1 MVTLTCVPSLAAAD
15 IMMVNPSGDGGGG
28 MHICEMLI
36 LATLSGNITRIF
48 MASTRSIRYN
58 IFKLEP
64 QWTEVVSLTFHSALR
79 KVHTEP
85 SIGASY
91 QISVHL
97 ATQI

>member
-1 MVTLTCVPSLAAAD
+1 M
-15 IMMVNPSGDGGGG
+15 GGGG

-48 MASTRSIRYN
+48 MARTRSKKYN
-58 IFKLEP
+58 ICKLEP
-64 QWTEVVSLTFHSALR
+64 QWTEAVSLTFHSALR

-91 QISVHL
+91 QISGHL